1 MGDASAAF
9 DSARSDP
16 KIDSELHFQYL
27 GVVEDNGNMLRHFR
41 AWYSDDFQRAA
52 AGTSQRTMD
61 YWDSAS
67 TMEAARIMYDREV
80 VIFQSVDAVSESAV
94 ESEVNRLGGFGCK
107 EGEREDEEA
116 ELVPRMTKFGD
127 LSPEDAAYYIGD
139 GSLVH
144 PVEFVSYLSSVR
156 DQLSVPDA
164 CYEKCKHQMDQ
175 LRLSKEMCDGSLAIA
190 LECMKESSDV
200 ECRRSDFVNH
210 HAGDCLGN
218 TANSTSGRELLEDDA
233 EHEMLFNE
241 TMLATQRKLGSEEAT
256 WDEELW
262 DEIEEQAKEL
272 NIQVYAREGYDYL
285 KDEAVKYIT
294 TTKDVWK
301 VIKDDVNRRA
311 KKIWNSVK
319 SWFESWFEDALE
331 KALKEIDSAIFALK
345 EFNWRKDAEKLINP
359 KEFEYNLAKLAYT
372 SAAIRQKYLNY
383 NKFRAVLDKFK
394 IGVKCRSKM
403 GVPYRLPG
411 SDVTCSQFKVKKFGF
426 KLKFTW
432 GKVGGNFALAIEA
445 FACVPLAWAFGI
457 PVKPFYAKMCV
468 GGEIRLE
475 QVGGC
480 PQYIFSM
487 KGKVYI
493 NLKLGIDVG
502 FFACDF
508 VKFEIGVKTDSK
520 WTKKRYNELCWW
532 RSGQGAPRRRW
543 WRRRRNTRHCNYRW
557 QKICDV
563 YVKGYAVIDATVA
576 RAGVEVTYWVKSKKL
591 VGSIFADRW
600 VFMSAEWSE
609 LAGLTLFTFWM

>member
-1 MGDASAAF
+1 MKFQLLETNTNVFARTHCHVSKDASAAF

-27 GVVEDNGNMLRHFR
+27 GVVEDSGNMLRHFR

-52 AGTSQRTMD
+52 TGTSQRTMD

-241 TMLATQRKLGSEEAT
+241 TMLATQRKLSFSPEET
-256 WDEELW
+256 LHQ
-262 DEIEEQAKEL
+262 IKEQAEEVKLQIKEL
-272 NIQVYAREGYDYL
+272 KGGAQKMKA
-285 KDEAVKYIT
+285 
-294 TTKDVWK
+294 
-301 VIKDDVNRRA
+301 
-311 KKIWNSVK
+311 
-319 SWFESWFEDALE
+319 EDALQQIHSAL
-331 KALKEIDSAIFALK
+331 KALHEKVSEQDINQITSALEALHQFA
-345 EFNWRKDAEKLINP
+345 EEASQWINP
-359 KEFEYNLAKLAYT
+359 KEFEETLAKLEDLTLAMLHQSSNSFEET
-372 SAAIRQKYLNY
+372 LA
-383 NKFRAVLDKFK
+383 KFDAFK
-394 IGVKCRSKM
+394 VTCRSKVGSIYPLGS
-403 GVPYRLPG
+403 GV
-411 SDVTCSQFKVKKFGF
+411 VCSQFNVKNLGF

-432 GKVGGNFALAIEA
+432 GKIGGNFALAVLA
-445 FACVPLAWAFGI
+445 QACAPLNLIFGI
-457 PVKPFYAKMCV
+457 PDKPFYAKKCV
-468 GGEIRLE
+468 GGEIKLE
-475 QVGGC
+475 GVGGC

-487 KGKVYI
+487 KGKVYM
-493 NLKLGIDVG
+493 NMKLGVDVVFFTID
-502 FFACDF
+502 FA
-508 VKFEIGVKTDSK
+508 KLEIGVETGSKKT
-520 WTKKRYNELCWW
+520 TKRYNERCWW
-532 RSGQGAPRRRW
+532 RSGQGSPRRRW

-563 YVKGYAVIDATVA
+563 YVRGYAVIDAFIA
-576 RAGVEVTYWVKSKKL
+576 RAGVDLTYWVKSKKL
-591 VGSIFADRW
+591 VAGVWADRW
-600 VFMSAEWSE
+600 EIFSAEWSE
-609 LAGLTLFTFWM
+609 LAALTLFTFWM